1 MTDGDKKGGDPPLH
15 ADLDQETFDDV
26 SEVDLDDVYDL
37 AGKSKPQAH
46 GEKTTPIARQ
56 PGPQDSPPSHHTN
69 PEVKVLHALT
79 LIVVGVVLLL
89 NTTGNA
95 DWSIWW
101 NLVRLWPI
109 WLIVIGLSIIL
120 GWSRWSRFTSRLL
133 FLLALVLILSLSVLA
148 GNPTFLKRMNLTL
161 PAWASRLASP
171 EGGAESI
178 IKTFVIKKADAP
190 DAGTRKIGLAMAFGE
205 MSFSDDESDRHLV
218 LNADY
223 PEGVGDPHLTK
234 TVSGGLLEILFE
246 ARGGQGSSWGVG
258 KTMPAYDFIAGLPS
272 VKTDIDIDVGA
283 GKGRMHLSRL
293 STGKIDAKSGTG
305 ELEIVLEEGA
315 IPADGLWVKVG
326 AGRVRL
332 AMPAAVGYRIS
343 YRVGVGSLTVE
354 GIRAGVAGGGEAVHL
369 SSNYSIASKTINIA
383 ADVGAGA
390 FEVVT
395 K

>member
-1 MTDGDKKGGDPPLH
+1 MDDGDKKGGGPSPH
-15 ADLDQETFDDV
+15 ADLDQETFDEV
-26 SEVDLDDVYDL
+26 SEVDLDDVYDM
-37 AGKSKPQAH
+37 AGKS
-46 GEKTTPIARQ
+46 TPPPRPEPTAPAARQ
-56 PGPQDSPPSHHTN
+56 PAPPAPQPHLHGN
-69 PEVKVLHALT
+69 PEGKVLQALA

-109 WLIVIGLSIIL
+109 WLVVIGLSIIL
-120 GWSRWSRFTSRLL
+120 GWSRWSRFASRLL
-133 FLLALVLILSLSVLA
+133 FLLALVFILSVSVLA
-148 GNPTFLKRMNLTL
+148 DNPSLLERANLTL
-161 PAWASRLASP
+161 PGWASRLASS

-190 DAGTRKIGLAMAFGE
+190 DASTRRISLAMAFGE
-205 MSFSDDESDRHLV
+205 LGFGDDESDRYLV

-246 ARGGQGSSWGVG
+246 ARSGQGSSWGVG
-258 KTMPAYDFIAGLPS
+258 KTMPAYDFIAGLPA

-283 GKGRMHLSRL
+283 GKGRMHLGRL

-305 ELEIVLEEGA
+305 ELEIVLEESA
-315 IPADGLWVKVG
+315 VPADGLWGKVG
-326 AGRVRL
+326 AGKVRL
-332 AMPAAVGYRIS
+332 AIPAAVGYRIS
-343 YRVGVGSLTVE
+343 YHVGVGSLTVE
-354 GIRAGVAGGGEAVHL
+354 GIRVGVAGGGEAVHL
-369 SSNYSIASKTINIA
+369 SSNYSIASKTINIT